1 MTLKMLAFIGAIA
14 IAPAL
19 LAWQP
24 ATAGERSA
32 GIVLAQQQPN
42 QNKQAADKKK
52 AEQKAKQRQIGGAG
66 RRQQPAATKA
76 KANPAVNQ
84 GGNNR
89 RRQKSIARPERQL
102 RSAPA
107 AVRKTRRQPP
117 QQRRATQQQT
127 IKRDRRPNV
136 RTDVR
141 KQAQQSQQQTI
152 QRLKKQ
158 PPPQQ
163 PAAQKRQQD
172 KGEPRRGRRDS
183 GQPAVRRRIPQP
195 AMKKQVAPRRT
206 PPAAKQPALT
216 QQPAIKR
223 RVAPRQ
229 PPPAAKQPALT
240 QQPAIKRRA
249 APRRTPPAA
258 KQPALTQQP
267 TIKRRVAPR
276 QPPPAA
282 KQPALTQQPT
292 IKRQVA
298 PRQPP
303 PAAKQPALTQQPA
316 RTNRRG
322 SDRAIR
328 RERQAPAAAVSQ
340 PTRLKQLRSL
350 RKETREGS
358 RTVIREQN
366 RTIIRQNGRALIR
379 HDDSNRLRQGAR
391 SVRDERRNGQRV
403 TVIVRP
409 DGTRITT
416 VWGANGHI
424 LRRSRRAPGGR
435 DVMLYDNRARGRHR
449 DFDFIVRMAPPRV
462 HIPRNRYIVEYGR
475 ADPYL
480 LYETLIAGP
489 LVPIVRP
496 YTLDEVL
503 YSYGLRARMR
513 SIDLN
518 TVTFASGSWA
528 VSPYAVRRLA
538 PIADAMWRA
547 IRRNPDEVF
556 LIEGH
561 TDAVGSYI
569 DNLSLSDRRAEAVAD
584 VLTEVYGIPPENMIT
599 QGYGEEH
606 LRVPTPG
613 PDRRN
618 RRVTIRRITPL
629 LRGRG

>member
-240 QQPAIKRRA
+240 QQP
-249 APRRTPPAA
+249 
-258 KQPALTQQP
+258 
-267 TIKRRVAPR
+267 
-276 QPPPAA
+276 
-282 KQPALTQQPT
+282 T

-391 SVRDERRNGQRV
+391 SVRNERRN